1 MMSKGGHAHPVNGEV
16 ASKKDTSDSE
26 HHSGESEVTTPSKT
40 SSKSSAK
47 FGITKKSTPVKT
59 SSSNGHCLDREKST
73 STTNIKSGLPKGT
86 SEVRPQPEST
96 IRSGLGIKSGKDLR
110 MATGSSAKKENGT
123 TKRNEQ
129 NLSSTQTMAPPKP
142 AGNRFGRFKVSRV
155 PVPSYDTTHDSSS
168 DGGEAPAYSGAI
180 HSGAKESHHKSAFRP
195 PTGKRGVVQNISDR
209 SELKAHKYNVDFAPE
224 RANKSALRWKSS
236 NGDEKS
242 HVKKQVTIIEDKKII
257 AAGTVEDAKIDS
269 SLDKESSPLQ
279 DALDKTAD
287 VKKLSDEELEKKE
300 GVPEKFVEKE
310 EPDEKAVAASP
321 NNTFLKF
328 DIEIGRGSFKTVFKG
343 LDTETGVAVAWCE
356 LQDKKWNKS
365 EWQRFKEEAEML
377 KELKHP
383 NIVTFFDSW
392 EELTQRG
399 RKIIVLVTE
408 LMTSGTLK
416 TYIKRFKKINLKVLK
431 NWCRQILKGLHFLH
445 TRDPPIIHRD
455 LKCDNIF
462 ITGPTG
468 CVKIGDLGLATL
480 KNKSFAKSVIGT
492 PEFMA
497 PEMYEEHYD
506 EAVDVYA
513 FGMCMLEMATS
524 EYPYKECTNAA
535 QIYRKVTSGI
545 APEAFEKVVNQDIKQ
560 IIEGCTR
567 TKRETRYN
575 VKELL
580 QHDFFLEDSGVKVE
594 VVKPEEGE
602 VEGSIVQ
609 LRVRVVDPKKRKDK
623 HKENEAIQ
631 FDFDISKD
639 IPEEVAQEM
648 VKSSLLPEEDMRVVG
663 KQINNCVTQLVRERD
678 RKKEEKE
685 QANQQQQQQQQAQQQ
700 QNDGMPPVTLQQQS
714 SSMYPAKTTETS
726 NVSDSG
732 VSNLSSE
739 SSHPSSQIFYS
750 YQQIPPQPYSQAFST
765 GGQYPGYQQIQGQQ
779 FGQMQST
786 NIPPATTGQM
796 YQQYMAFPQGFQSQ
810 HGQVDNQQQ
819 YGQQPVPYQIQQ
831 MMPQTSS
838 QQQPQQPQP
847 QMSQQM
853 QQQAQQQVQQQMQQ
867 QMQQQ
872 AQQQMQPQTQQQLQ
886 QQAQQQMHLQQ
897 QMQAHAQQQLQQQAQ
912 QLHQQVQAQ
921 HMQQQAQAQQQ
932 IQIQQSQLQS
942 GQVQQP
948 QQTQQQAPAQPQGH
962 QSSTGLAGQTTTAD
976 GETQITRDSDE
987 GTTVEKVKKKKVK
1000 RKKHHKSDLP
1010 HLTVLSVQT
1019 DEGEQMV
1026 ECRMETD
1033 KTVTFQFNLED
1044 DQPQDIAD
1052 NLVNEDL
1059 LRLQHVDMFLGQVKN
1074 MIGLVKENPEASI
1087 GTELKAA
1094 ESPQSS
1100 PTTRRKTEGDIN
1112 IKGEQQEYESKKK
1125 LSFDGQLDSAPVEKD
1140 ESMPPSPVQPSEST
1154 VVKAEGRHKKFIVTP
1169 VTESSAPQPDPG
1181 SPSIQHAET
1190 VVSSTHSL
1198 PYPDGSAKQMTKAQ
1212 NIGYHR
1218 STSSPNMTF
1227 EDPVT
1232 SVQMESVRQKL
1243 SQLESQ
1249 RKTVPAVV
1257 ELRGESYSQNVS
1269 GTQTPASDVV
1279 KVSTPTLSVADGM
1292 AMHQS
1297 TAPGGTVAQPSQQNL
1312 MQNQMQGFPV
1322 IFQNQYGQYVQAWYP
1337 SGIPLIS
1344 PGQFMPSMPG
1354 QGAGMPGPP
1363 SSQPTSLTSAQIQ
1376 AQMMNAQMPNTNQV
1390 QPPSQQPVQ
1399 QSGIPAGSQVP
1410 AQATT
1415 TISASSV
1422 PSTQT
1427 TIATA
1432 VPGSTLNQLEGSTQ
1446 PPASSSITPS
1456 QSQQQLPLP
1465 SQPPSQGVPLSPSS
1479 QRKFEATT
1487 SEAGPPVNTPS
1498 IHGQQSPQHIP
1509 AQQTVATTGTKP
1521 QTTNTQSDNSSV
1533 TAPTPLKP
1541 KEIKRPPDLANLEQ
1555 ALIEKLHTNRKQPG
1569 SMPTSSSGHSGH
1581 ELQTPHPPLLT
1592 PTPNQPQQFLVQSVA
1607 GGPLQVVTSSALPAG
1622 FKPVPLPTSTSSN
1635 QLLTD
1640 VSAMS
1645 NIVLCE
1651 YDSTVAGE
1659 LHLSEVQ
1666 RVEEGRFLI
1675 TPIIDEI
1682 SQGVRYTDQDINE
1695 GSPTSYLNERGGFTI
1710 ALNASGV
1717 ASGQNEPSMTSA
1729 STEGSSPVP
1738 AAPSSPPLSS
1748 GAPGSIPPPTT
1759 SGLPSTS
1766 SLHDTPTPP
1775 VIVPPHLQHLLPTS
1789 MTGKLRRGSVPAINL
1804 HAQLAKVL
1812 QTPHEHVL
1820 ANVPHLSE
1828 AIGLTYETKT
1838 VGATD
1843 APKMTS
1849 HPDLSHPNR
1858 QHMHR
1863 HSVAVGPGLS
1873 QVGLSCMQ
1881 SGQVESFEAV
1891 GVPSPLSSSVPMTTS
1906 LLAISSPSA
1915 ATALSTLP
1923 ESVCLDATTVPDNL
1937 GPPGCEPSTDT
1948 SSGTNQVGVYD
1959 RPGSAPISDG
1969 APNLSDDELSDP
1981 DLLKLKLRHKQEE
1994 ESLKGR
2000 QAQEI
2005 ADYKAKKRQ
2014 LVNDKPLQSC
2024 QPDATLSTQT
2034 TTTTA
2039 VASSSMSTVTAEEHH
2054 RTVMNLS
2061 RRNSDK
2067 DAGSGASTPSP
2078 QDSPAHLPL
2087 PNPLV
2092 HASTSQLH
2100 LEPAL
2105 NSAAVL
2111 PSHYPHAQQMKPV
2124 MDGIPKTKT
2133 ITEDMLKYVDLG
2145 KERSKSVSE
2154 RNEAKPNL
2162 NQLKQMQLQHD
2173 LKNSLKQ
2180 QQMQQQQITRP
2191 PAPSQQQQQQ
2201 QQNVRRTQSL
2211 KAESRTVYQH
2221 NCESGTNSPTPQS
2234 TPKGHRKNATQTQSP
2249 QLQASE
2255 TVVTP
2260 PAMAQPA
2267 FVNFPQNFGS
2277 PTHSVNQQGQFSGQ
2291 VIPYGPY
2298 PASFPQQL
2306 GPGQQ
2311 PQMQGPYFLPGGQG
2325 GGFWVPQF
2333 VQPNQAQIPGTQ
2345 PHSDNPSNK

>member
-796 YQQYMAFPQGFQSQ
+796 YQQYMAFPQGFQSQVGGPMQALYNQSAVPFHAGMSSDLRSTPQMPSQPMSPPVFVPGSQSTFSPVVQAAPVASQPQVPIATQTVLPLVSSRPQTPNAGTSHPATVLYKPVPVYGIHLSDMVMGQMSPSQSFSTLQPVDPTTGHASTVCMSPIPTSINQAPTGQIHAVGTFHPAVSQPLPGTATPPILAPQ

-1640 VSAMS
+1640 
-1645 NIVLCE
+1645 
-1651 YDSTVAGE
+1651 
-1659 LHLSEVQ
+1659 
-1666 RVEEGRFLI
+1666 
-1675 TPIIDEI
+1675 
-1682 SQGVRYTDQDINE
+1682 
-1695 GSPTSYLNERGGFTI
+1695 
-1710 ALNASGV
+1710 
-1717 ASGQNEPSMTSA
+1717 
-1729 STEGSSPVP
+1729 
-1738 AAPSSPPLSS
+1738 
-1748 GAPGSIPPPTT
+1748 
-1759 SGLPSTS
+1759 
-1766 SLHDTPTPP
+1766 
-1775 VIVPPHLQHLLPTS
+1775 
-1789 MTGKLRRGSVPAINL
+1789 
-1804 HAQLAKVL
+1804 
-1812 QTPHEHVL
+1812 
-1820 ANVPHLSE
+1820 
-1828 AIGLTYETKT
+1828 
-1838 VGATD
+1838 
-1843 APKMTS
+1843 
-1849 HPDLSHPNR
+1849 
-1858 QHMHR
+1858 HMHR

>member
-796 YQQYMAFPQGFQSQ
+796 YQQYMAFPQGFQSQVGGPMQALYNQSAVPFHAGMSSDLRSTPQMPSQPMSPPVFVPGSQSTFSPVVQAAPVASQPQVPIATQTVLPLVSSRPQTPNAGTSHPATVLYKPVPVYGIHLSDMVMGQMSPSQSFSTLQPVDPTTGHASTVCMSPIPTSINQAPTGQIHAVGTFHPAVSQPLPGTATPPILAPQ

-1640 VSAMS
+1640 V
-1645 NIVLCE
+1645 
-1651 YDSTVAGE
+1651 
-1659 LHLSEVQ
+1659 
-1666 RVEEGRFLI
+1666 
-1675 TPIIDEI
+1675 
-1682 SQGVRYTDQDINE
+1682 
-1695 GSPTSYLNERGGFTI
+1695 
-1710 ALNASGV
+1710 
-1717 ASGQNEPSMTSA
+1717 
-1729 STEGSSPVP
+1729 
-1738 AAPSSPPLSS
+1738 
-1748 GAPGSIPPPTT
+1748 
-1759 SGLPSTS
+1759 
-1766 SLHDTPTPP
+1766 
-1775 VIVPPHLQHLLPTS
+1775 
-1789 MTGKLRRGSVPAINL
+1789 
-1804 HAQLAKVL
+1804 
-1812 QTPHEHVL
+1812 
-1820 ANVPHLSE
+1820 
-1828 AIGLTYETKT
+1828 
-1838 VGATD
+1838 
-1843 APKMTS
+1843 
-1849 HPDLSHPNR
+1849 
-1858 QHMHR
+1858 
-1863 HSVAVGPGLS
+1863 
-1873 QVGLSCMQ
+1873 
-1881 SGQVESFEAV
+1881 
-1891 GVPSPLSSSVPMTTS
+1891 
-1906 LLAISSPSA
+1906 
-1915 ATALSTLP
+1915 
-1923 ESVCLDATTVPDNL
+1923 
-1937 GPPGCEPSTDT
+1937 
-1948 SSGTNQVGVYD
+1948 GVYD